1 MPLAAAALVFVPATQ
16 SVFHGEDFV
25 DLFSIAHDPF
35 LVFTLRPFGGHALVA
50 RNIIFYGLFQ
60 AFGFWPFPFFAS
72 ALLTHLVNVALL
84 YALVLEL
91 TERRM
96 LACVAAL
103 AWGTCPGNDA
113 VIGFYWVYGHL
124 LATTVALAV
133 FLDLAR
139 LRRRGDVPSPWR
151 LLLWIAAAAIAATSY
166 GVGLG
171 VAASLPLVAVC
182 LLGGRR
188 LGAARWFAIACMP
201 LVAAAIYRLDH
212 WVFAHWYPTVASPP
226 IALAPMLLALPELIR
241 LLVDLVAFG
250 TGSLLLGFWHRPQSM
265 ADPLVFASLAIAGG
279 LLVLAFA
286 RARPQERRVLAAAVI
301 LVGGVYGVIA
311 AGRGTGMMRALA
323 STPRYHYLGTAAVAV
338 ALACAGSCL
347 LRRGPRGS
355 VVTAYVVAVVLGYLR
370 SDFVVDTHADSRAEV
385 SFALTA
391 MQQAA
396 EREPVGG
403 TAYVLN
409 RPLRSVG
416 ILLLN
421 ETELFPGWAGL
432 FTLVFPD
439 DQAWGRTMRFAVADP
454 AATAPAMPRERIA
467 RLLVP
472 LAEARAGGSHVHV
485 PPVWGP
491 PPQP

>member
-1 MPLAAAALVFVPATQ
+1 MPLTAAVLVFAPVTH
-16 SVFHGEDFV
+16 SSFHGEDFV
-25 DLFSIAHDPF
+25 DLFSIANDPF
-35 LVFTLRPFGGHALVA
+35 LVFTFRPFGGHALVA
-50 RNIIFYGLFQ
+50 RNIVYYGLFQ
-60 AFGFWPFPFFAS
+60 TFGFWPFPFFVL
-72 ALLTHLVNVALL
+72 ALLTHVVNVALL

-96 LACVAAL
+96 LACVGAL

-139 LRRRGDVPSPWR
+139 WRHHGDVPATWR

-171 VAASLPLVAVC
+171 VAASLPLVAAC

-201 LVAAAIYRLDH
+201 LVAATIYRLDH

-241 LLVDLVAFG
+241 LLIDLVAFG

-265 ADPLVFASLAIAGG
+265 ADPLVFPSLAIAGG
-279 LLVLAFA
+279 LVVLAFA

-311 AGRGTGMMRALA
+311 AGRGTGMMRALGN
-323 STPRYHYLGTAAVAV
+323 TPRYHYLGTAAVAV
-338 ALACAGSCL
+338 TLACAGSSL
-347 LRRGPRGS
+347 LRKGLGYAPAAVYG
-355 VVTAYVVAVVLGYLR
+355 VAMLLAYLR
-370 SDFVVDTHADSRAEV
+370 SDFVVDTHPASRAEV

-409 RPLRSVG
+409 RPLHSVG
-416 ILLLN
+416 ILLFN

-439 DQAWGRTMRFAVADP
+439 DQAWGRTMRFAVANA
-454 AATAPAMPRERIA
+454 AATPPEMPRERVA

-472 LAEARAGGSHVHV
+472 LAEARAGGAHVHV
-485 PPVWGP
+485 PPAWTP